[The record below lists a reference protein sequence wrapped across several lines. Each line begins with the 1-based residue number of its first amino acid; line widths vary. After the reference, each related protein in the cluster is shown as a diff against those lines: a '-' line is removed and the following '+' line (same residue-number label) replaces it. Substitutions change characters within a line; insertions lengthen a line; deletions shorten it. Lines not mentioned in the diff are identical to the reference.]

1 MSNLLTKTTLTML
14 LALVGLLPV
23 AWAQSSKPNSAAD
36 CKAPTTQKEMN
47 DCAYEDFLAANAGY
61 AESNRSISG
70 RLSSRQ
76 RELFHRSQTTWIA
89 HRTAACNFESSNEP
103 GGSAH
108 GKVKWQ
114 CTARMARERVAELAK
129 LGDCPEGDL
138 ACVRFRK

>member
-1 MSNLLTKTTLTML
+1 MI

-23 AWAQSSKPNSAAD
+23 AWAQSSKPNSAAA

-76 RELFHRSQTTWIA
+76 RELFHRSQTAWIA
-89 HRTAACNFESSNEP
+89 YRTAACNFESSGAQ
-103 GGSAH
+103 GGSAL
-108 GKVKWQ
+108 GMVKWQ
-114 CTARMARERVAELAK
+114 CTARMTRERVAELAK